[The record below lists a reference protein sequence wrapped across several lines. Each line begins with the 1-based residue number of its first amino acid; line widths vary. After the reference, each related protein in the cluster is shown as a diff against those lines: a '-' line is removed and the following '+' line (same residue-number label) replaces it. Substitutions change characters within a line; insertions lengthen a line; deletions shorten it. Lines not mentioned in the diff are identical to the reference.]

1 MKKLQSILGISML
14 PLLSLSSYAQDL
26 ESAED
31 SNIPF
36 LTDEGPAAFSNK
48 AEKSANTY
56 ITDEKNWQI
65 GFNPD
70 GRYVVVGKSGIS
82 IAPTR
87 PGYQASRSNAYD
99 KAMLNAKEQV
109 AKFYALEVAQEIV
122 NSFGEV
128 GNKDANDTYNRYT
141 DGDGAGGVAAPNS
154 NGIVDKMKSLVT
166 AELNERLDAKGID
179 PESGLAKAEVAKMLE
194 MKKEAPNVD
203 SYDVFRKSIERAAQ
217 AEVGALAVSKIFE
230 DSGNIAVV
238 ATYSNATKQL
248 AAAFNGVGVAPKVSR
263 NNRNL
268 QKWANNLSTKDVYSA
283 FGVQLTSDSDGNLV
297 MLSYAQAT
305 AKRDTAL
312 AAKNAYSAAEASADG
327 NIRSFIGESVAYK
340 GALKQ
345 VEANEEGQG
354 LDEMGEVVGKLAQ
367 SREQRNQVSAKSGA
381 LKIPGITTIKRWS
394 TTDKR
399 SGTTIVGVVKMCSMG
414 TAQAANRERES
425 FDAIG
430 GSRGGEGM
438 SNQGTS
444 NQGTSGSNGKQS
456 SGDSSYGT
464 MSAEQSSGY
473 SHESME
479 SEDF

>member
-1 MKKLQSILGISML
+1 MKKLQSITAISI
-14 PLLSLSSYAQDL
+14 LSLLGASSYAQDL
-26 ESAED
+26 ESAEN
-31 SNIPF
+31 SLPF
-36 LTDEGPAAFSNK
+36 LTDEVPAAFSNK
-48 AEKSANTY
+48 AQKSANTY
-56 ITDEKNWQI
+56 ITDEKDWQI
-65 GFNPD
+65 GLNPD
-70 GRYVVVGKSGIS
+70 GRYVVVGISAVS

-87 PGYQASRSNAYD
+87 PGYQMSRSTAYD
-99 KAMLNAKEQV
+99 KAMLNAKAQV
-109 AKFYALEVAQEIV
+109 AKYYALEVAQEIA
-122 NSFGEV
+122 NSFGEA

-166 AELNERLDAKGID
+166 AELNERLEAKGID

-217 AEVGALAVSKIFE
+217 AEVGALVVSKIFE

-248 AAAFNGVGVAPKVSR
+248 AAAFNGVGVAPKVPR

-297 MLSYAQAT
+297 LLSYAQAT

-312 AAKNAYSAAEASADG
+312 AARNAYAAAEASADG
-327 NIRSFIGESVAYK
+327 NIRSFIGESVAYQ

-345 VEANEEGQG
+345 VEVMEEGQG
-354 LDEMGEVVGKLAQ
+354 LGEASDVVGKLAQ
-367 SREQRNQVSAKSGA
+367 SREQRNQISAKSGA
-381 LKIPGITTIKRWS
+381 LKIPGISTIKRWS

-399 SGTTIVGVVKMCSMG
+399 SGTTIAGVVKMSSMG

-444 NQGTSGSNGKQS
+444 RQGTSASNGKQS
-456 SGDSSYGT
+456 SGNSSYGT
-464 MSAEQSSGY
+464 MSDEQSSGY

>member
-1 MKKLQSILGISML
+1 
-14 PLLSLSSYAQDL
+14 
-26 ESAED
+26 
-31 SNIPF
+31 
-36 LTDEGPAAFSNK
+36 
-48 AEKSANTY
+48 
-56 ITDEKNWQI
+56 
-65 GFNPD
+65 
-70 GRYVVVGKSGIS
+70 
-82 IAPTR
+82 
-87 PGYQASRSNAYD
+87 
-99 KAMLNAKEQV
+99 MLNAKEQV
-109 AKFYALEVAQEIV
+109 AKYYALEVAQEIA
-122 NSFGEV
+122 NSFGEA

-141 DGDGAGGVAAPNS
+141 DGDGAGGIAAPNS

-166 AELNERLDAKGID
+166 AELNERLEAKGID

-217 AEVGALAVSKIFE
+217 AEVGALVVSKIFE
-230 DSGNIAVV
+230 DSGKIAVV

-268 QKWANNLSTKDVYSA
+268 QKWANNLSTQDVYSA

-327 NIRSFIGESVAYK
+327 NIRSFIGESVACK
-340 GALKQ
+340 SALKQ
-345 VEANEEGQG
+345 VEALEEGQG
-354 LDEMGEVVGKLAQ
+354 LGEASDKVGKLAQ
-367 SREQRNQVSAKSGA
+367 SREQRNQISAKSGA
-381 LKIPGITTIKRWS
+381 LKIPGISTVKRWS

-414 TAQAANRERES
+414 TAQVANRERES
-425 FDAIG
+425 FEAIG

-438 SNQGTS
+438 SNQGTTR
-444 NQGTSGSNGKQS
+444 QGTSTSNGKQS
-456 SGDSSYGT
+456 SGNSSYGT
-464 MSAEQSSGY
+464 MSDEQSSGY